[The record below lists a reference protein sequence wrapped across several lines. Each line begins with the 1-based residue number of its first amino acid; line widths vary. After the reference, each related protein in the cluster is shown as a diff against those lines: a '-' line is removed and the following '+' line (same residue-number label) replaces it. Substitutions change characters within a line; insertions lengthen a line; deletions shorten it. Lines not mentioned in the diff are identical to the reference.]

1 MLCASTIDSDIRD
14 AVMLKAQLIHRC
26 TLHHPPL
33 RGRYRYLAQWCAIN
47 ICRNNQAVDRTDNT
61 WYGKENEKK
70 TVNTQVQMHNLAK
83 KCEKAAK
90 LMTKFFRN
98 SC

>member
-1 MLCASTIDSDIRD
+1 MRAPSMVIFATRLCSRHNLSTD
-14 AVMLKAQLIHRC
+14 VRC
-26 TLHHPPL
+26 ITPL
-33 RGRYRYLAQWCAIN
+33 RGRCRYLAQRCAIN
-47 ICRNNQAVDRTDNT
+47 ICRNNQAVGKTDNT